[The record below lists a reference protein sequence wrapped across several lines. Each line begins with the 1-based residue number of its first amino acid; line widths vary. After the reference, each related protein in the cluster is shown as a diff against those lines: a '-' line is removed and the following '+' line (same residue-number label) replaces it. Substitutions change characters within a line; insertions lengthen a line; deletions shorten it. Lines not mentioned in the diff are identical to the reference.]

1 MRIIASQ
8 FAVGC
13 ALWLLI
19 CPAAR
24 AKRKPPEPVPPVV
37 SGDVRYSVGGNGT
50 AQSIVASA
58 VGSGAVLWRVE
69 VFRTKIN
76 PRMEK
81 DVQDVFI
88 TDLTVAGRTLLIR
101 DEKARCYVLDLATKR
116 VKQQSCAE

>member
-19 CPAAR
+19 CPVAR

-69 VFRTKIN
+69 VFRTKIY

-81 DVQDVFI
+81 DVPRSSQESPHTSQMRNASASDFI
-88 TDLTVAGRTLLIR
+88 GSRLGMN
-101 DEKARCYVLDLATKR
+101 
-116 VKQQSCAE
+116 SCPRYPL